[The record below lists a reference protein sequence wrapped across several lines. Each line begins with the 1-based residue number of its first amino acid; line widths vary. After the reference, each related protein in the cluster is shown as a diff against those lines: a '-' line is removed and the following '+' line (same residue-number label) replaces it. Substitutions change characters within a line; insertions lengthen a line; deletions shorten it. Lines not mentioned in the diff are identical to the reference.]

1 MSKAAVIQ
9 MTRSLAAEWGPLG
22 IRVNAVSPW
31 MVYNEDLANAVR
43 CVESN
48 QIIKASNGA
57 RLSSL
62 CLSVC

>member
-43 CVESN
+43 CVKSN
-48 QIIKASNGA
+48 YKSF
-57 RLSSL
+57 
-62 CLSVC
+62 